1 MHHIPIGLQLFSVRE
16 AMAQDFLGTLRQVAD
31 IGYTNVEF
39 AFHNTSTDGSFEVGY
54 TAHEL
59 KSSMKQMGL
68 KVVTSHVS
76 YHPNL
81 DWDQVIR
88 YNAELGSGGVVMP
101 AYFFKDKDDAL
112 RLAEWLN
119 ASGKKCRAEGMDFYY
134 HNHFH
139 EFQTFDGQ
147 TIMDILL
154 ENTDPAHV
162 LVEFDTYWAL
172 RAGVDPIAYMDRLGS
187 RLGLLHQK
195 DMSAAASPVN
205 LFELEQVTGVL
216 TPEVVFSTVKPAD
229 FVEVGTG
236 VMDIAGIVKKAEEL
250 GSVKYIILEQDVT
263 TKSELESVRE
273 SYQNML
279 KILK

>member
-1 MHHIPIGLQLFSVRE
+1 ME
-16 AMAQDFLGTLRQVAD
+16 
-31 IGYTNVEF
+31 
-39 AFHNTSTDGSFEVGY
+39 
-54 TAHEL
+54 
-59 KSSMKQMGL
+59 QMGL
-68 KVVTSHVS
+68 QVVTSHVS

-119 ASGKKCRAEGMDFYY
+119 TSGKKCRAEGMDFYY

-154 ENTDPAHV
+154 KNTDPSYV
-162 LVEFDTYWAL
+162 LVEFDTYWAM
-172 RAGVDPIAYMDRLGS
+172 RAGVDPITYMDQLGS

-195 DMSAAASPVN
+195 DLSASASPVN
-205 LFELEQVTGVL
+205 LFELEQVSGVL
-216 TPEVVFSTVKPAD
+216 TPEVLFSTAKPED
-229 FVEVGTG
+229 FVEIGTG
-236 VMDIAGIVKKAEEL
+236 VMDISGILKKAEEL
-250 GSVKYIILEQDVT
+250 ESVKYIILEQDVT

-273 SYQNML
+273 SYQNMMKLL
-279 KILK
+279 K

>member
-1 MHHIPIGLQLFSVRE
+1 MNHIPIGLQLYSVRE

-31 IGYTNVEF
+31 IGYTHVEF
-39 AFHNTSTDGSFEVGY
+39 AFHNTSNDGSFEVGY
-54 TAHEL
+54 TAQEL
-59 KSSMKQMGL
+59 KSNMEQMGL
-68 KVVTSHVS
+68 QVVTSHVS

-88 YNAELGSGGVVMP
+88 YHAELGSGGVVLP
-101 AYFFKDKDDAL
+101 GYFFKDKDDAL

-139 EFQTFDGQ
+139 EFQAFDGQ

-154 ENTDPAHV
+154 ENTDPSHV
-162 LVEFDTYWAL
+162 LVEFDTYWAM
-172 RAGVDPIAYMDRLGS
+172 RAGVDPIAYMDQLGN

-195 DMSAAASPVN
+195 DLSASASPVN
-205 LFELEQVTGVL
+205 LFELEQVSGVL
-216 TPEVVFSTVKPAD
+216 TPEVVFSTVKPED
-229 FVEVGTG
+229 FVEIGTG
-236 VMDIAGIVKKAEEL
+236 VMDIPGILKKAEEL
-250 GSVKYIILEQDVT
+250 ESVKYIILEQDVT

-273 SYQNML
+273 SYQNMMKLL
-279 KILK
+279 K